1 MKKSEIEKSIMRAV
15 NEAPSLDFEK
25 LASMPVERM
34 CEHDYITRQQEVA
47 RPHLRK
53 LTAAACSLVVL
64 ICISFWIF
72 MCRMPNSIISVDA
85 QHSIEIVTNRQ
96 NKVIGVRT
104 FSKESEEMIEGLDL
118 MNKDFILAVDDIL
131 SSMVKLGFLKN
142 GNISL
147 MLSVESENIQKA
159 GYMLHT
165 LSGTALE
172 GLYSQGLRPEIFT
185 QLFEKNTDNSEA
197 AKKYSISVG
206 KMNLINNI
214 LRTDLKHSY
223 SAETL
228 SRMSM
233 EELMKIYFRD
243 PVSEISKQSGSTDAG
258 STADPVKAKENSQ
271 SEPISFS
278 ENPVSKNIEESK
290 DHETY
295 IPVKKD
301 DLTPPQKDDKPE
313 TGYEAEEEESTG
325 TEAEVVPSD
334 ETSNDNSYEY
344 VAEENTQTDYANNP
358 DDGEPSG
365 SIVPEEDSD
374 EKSASKSNKADKE
387 NPSADKKNNGNSGSS
402 NSGNNSGSKS
412 SSNGNNGGKNTD
424 KSNVKSNNKKVETI

>member
-1 MKKSEIEKSIMRAV
+1 MKKPEIEKSIMRAV

-25 LASMPVERM
+25 LANMPVERM
-34 CEHDYITRQQEVA
+34 CEHDYITRQQEVT

-53 LTAAACSLVVL
+53 LTAAACSLIVL
-64 ICISFWIF
+64 ICISYWIF
-72 MCRMPNSIISVDA
+72 MYRMPYSIISVDA

-131 SSMVKLGFLKN
+131 SSMVKLGYLKD
-142 GNISL
+142 GNISI

-165 LSGTALE
+165 LNGTALE
-172 GLYSQGLRPEIFT
+172 GLYSKGLRPELLT
-185 QLFEKNTDNSEA
+185 QSFAKNLDNSEA

-214 LRTDLKHSY
+214 LRTDVKYTY

-233 EELMKIYFRD
+233 EELMEIYFND
-243 PVSEISKQSGSTDAG
+243 PVSEISEQSGGTDTG
-258 STADPVKAKENSQ
+258 STAEPIKAKENSQ
-271 SEPISFS
+271 PESFS
-278 ENPVSKNIEESK
+278 FAENPVSQNTEEPK

-295 IPVKKD
+295 VPVKKD
-301 DLTPPQKDDKPE
+301 ELTPQKDDKPE
-313 TGYEAEEEESTG
+313 TDCEEKEDLPD
-325 TEAEVVPSD
+325 TETDDIPVDEITKDSD
-334 ETSNDNSYEY
+334 DSCEY
-344 VAEENTQTDYANNP
+344 VAEENTQTDYATNP
-358 DDGEPSG
+358 DDGEASE
-365 SIVPEEDSD
+365 SIVPEESPQ
-374 EKSASKSNKADKE
+374 EKSANKSNKTAKE
-387 NPSADKKNNGNSGSS
+387 NPSVDKKNNGNSG
-402 NSGNNSGSKS
+402 GN
-412 SSNGNNGGKNTD
+412 NGNNGSNSNKNTD